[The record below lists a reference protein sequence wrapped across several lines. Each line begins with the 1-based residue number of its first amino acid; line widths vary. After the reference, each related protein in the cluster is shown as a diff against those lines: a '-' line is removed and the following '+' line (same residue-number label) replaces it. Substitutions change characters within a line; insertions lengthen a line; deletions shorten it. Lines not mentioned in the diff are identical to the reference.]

1 MNSRELSRLFGEN
14 VQFRRKKMGLTQE
27 ELAERIGIGQ
37 QSLSRMERGGIA
49 PKFERLQD
57 FAAVLNCSV
66 AELFRPRSETD
77 DAPEAALADM
87 LHGLVPY
94 EKEVIVR
101 FVRDLASVFRK
112 NRYQ

>member
-1 MNSRELSRLFGEN
+1 MNSRELTRLFGAN
-14 VQFRRKKMGLTQE
+14 IQFRRKKLGLTQE

-66 AELFRPRSETD
+66 AELFHSHSETD
-77 DAPEAALADM
+77 DALETVLADM
-87 LHGLVPY
+87 LNDLVPY

-101 FVRDLASVFRK
+101 FIHDLASVFRK